1 MTILTRTL
9 LWSYVDE
16 YRGGTVARLGGGGR
30 RTDSFANFADGDG
43 YGGSDGKAKLPID
56 PA

>member
-1 MTILTRTL
+1 